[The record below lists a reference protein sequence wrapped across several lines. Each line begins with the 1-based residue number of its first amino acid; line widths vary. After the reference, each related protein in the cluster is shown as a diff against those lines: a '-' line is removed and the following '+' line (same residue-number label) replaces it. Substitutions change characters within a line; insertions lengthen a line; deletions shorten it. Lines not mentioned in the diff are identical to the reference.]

1 MWPFTIWTRD
11 DNRALYI
18 VHVIWRKFYNIT
30 KGFITSY
37 IETKRFFLG
46 YEENIYFKY
55 KILEELRFQQDSLGQ
70 GYLRKR
76 NVLKSNDTLIF
87 IGSVYCWSRPRPD
100 SLMGHRQSNLYR
112 PFNEEVHML
121 ITFPVLEGI
130 EVIQLISPRDFM
142 FDNIVWVVP
151 LREYLQI
158 YKDFLD
164 QPVKFR

>member
-1 MWPFTIWTRD
+1 
-11 DNRALYI
+11 
-18 VHVIWRKFYNIT
+18 
-30 KGFITSY
+30 
-37 IETKRFFLG
+37 
-46 YEENIYFKY
+46 
-55 KILEELRFQQDSLGQ
+55 
-70 GYLRKR
+70 
-76 NVLKSNDTLIF
+76 
-87 IGSVYCWSRPRPD
+87 
-100 SLMGHRQSNLYR
+100 MGHRQSNLYR